1 MRRLRFVDV
10 NHSGTLITC
19 VQFGRIVIPIPLWV
33 LGHFSILA
41 VGVLFGYA
49 GSVTG
54 VVGLGIVGFVGV
66 ILGGSIIPMGLV
78 ILAVMGVRHLVRY
91 IKEVNDAFRSGQ

>member
-1 MRRLRFVDV
+1 MPRLGFVDV
-10 NHSGTLITC
+10 EHSGTTITC

-33 LGHFSILA
+33 LGHFSILT
-41 VGVLFGYA
+41 VGFLFGYA

-54 VVGLGIVGFVGV
+54 VVGLEVAGIIIS
-66 ILGGSIIPMGLV
+66 ILGATIFPVGLV
-78 ILAVMGVRHLVRY
+78 ILVVMGVRHLVRY